1 MHSDQ
6 LSVSDKTKWIK
17 KRALEFGFSD
27 VGIAKAE
34 FLKEEADRL
43 RTWLEKG
50 YHGKMSYMENHFD
63 KRTDPT
69 LLVENAKSIIC
80 FTYNYYPE
88 EELPVDKAKIAKYAY
103 GRDYH
108 KVIKKKL
115 KIFYKEMNDTLGPI
129 HGRFFVD
136 SAPIM
141 EREWAKR
148 AGLGWVGKNT
158 LIINPKKGSFFFLAE
173 MVLDIELEYD
183 NPLSDHCGTC
193 TKCID
198 ACPTEA
204 ITADGY
210 ELDASKCI
218 SYLTIELKDE
228 ELPIEYKSKM
238 ENWAFGCDVCQDV
251 CPWNKFSEP
260 HDEIEFLP
268 KDKLRNL
275 ELNSNMSEVDFNAS
289 FEGSAVK
296 RTGYKG
302 MLRNLRYLEK

>member
-1 MHSDQ
+1 MN
-6 LSVSDKTKWIK
+6 
-17 KRALEFGFSD
+17 GFSD

-80 FTYNYYPE
+80 FTYNYYP
-88 EELPVDKAKIAKYAY
+88 
-103 GRDYH
+103 
-108 KVIKKKL
+108 
-115 KIFYKEMNDTLGPI
+115 
-129 HGRFFVD
+129 
-136 SAPIM
+136 
-141 EREWAKR
+141 